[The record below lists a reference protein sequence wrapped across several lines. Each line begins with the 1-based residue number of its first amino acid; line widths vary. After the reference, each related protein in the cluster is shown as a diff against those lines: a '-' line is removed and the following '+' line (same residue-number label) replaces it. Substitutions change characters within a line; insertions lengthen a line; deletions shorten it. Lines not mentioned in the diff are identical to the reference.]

1 MLERITSL
9 GADED
14 AIRSLARSGLLN
26 GWVEAAQ
33 WWPFGPM
40 VTVLKLRGVP
50 RARARGGELNTRWP
64 LRAIGY
70 VQLGVYAKVNAR
82 QCMRC

>member
-1 MLERITSL
+1 MLRSARRPRVHDSLITGREAAGHL
-9 GADED
+9 
-14 AIRSLARSGLLN
+14 
-26 GWVEAAQ
+26 EAAQ